1 MSWKRYIPFL
11 RPHGTAD
18 KPLIDQEY
26 IEESLDRSPVPIVL
40 VLVLVWVVSAVL
52 LLLSENRQRDLTVWA
67 SGQKSPFSFSAR
79 IDFAYEDS
87 SATAEMRSSARNNAP
102 LVCRI
107 IPENTKQIKLELE
120 HFFSTLQS
128 RETMEQEK
136 KLFVP
141 ADTTGAELAAKVIDY
156 RLLLTQLRSRQ
167 QEFYQQLEIML
178 RNGIASDEL
187 FSENDLKR
195 RMRVISPDDKNYD
208 YRPPTASECAD
219 KLADMLKLTGSAK
232 TEFTY
237 CIKLMMEQGN
247 LKLDRAATEKSAET
261 AALAVKPVF
270 KTRQKGE
277 RLVERQQYI
286 TREIADMLQAEKNAL
301 PRGYGMVLL
310 CNRLG
315 LSFLLLAVGLFFL
328 YRTYPKIFQNPRRF
342 AIAGLALILGL
353 LANYGAIQL
362 FFYFFRYGFMPEYDL
377 MLFMM
382 PLPFGAALLS
392 ILLGNRTALFAGFLV
407 AALSS
412 LMILPDRS
420 LELALR
426 WFAIVALMALAV
438 RNVSNYRSFF
448 VKVLFGGIM
457 LTLLVN
463 CDILY
468 SLRHDTALLKTALIA
483 AGANALI
490 CAIAAL
496 LAVFVFELVFNM
508 DTTMSLMV
516 LTDFNHPLLNRMRRE
531 APGTMSHSMIVATL
545 AEDAAA
551 AIHANPA
558 RAKAA
563 ALFHDIGKLKKARNF
578 VENNPESPEMYKKM
592 PPQLGCSL
600 IRGHVKDGL
609 DLAREY
615 RLCRFVRDAIATHH
629 GDDMISF
636 FYKLAQQQGND
647 EVLESQYRY
656 YGEPPVDKE
665 LTILALADACEAA
678 SRSLK
683 NPSPANIEELV
694 NNIFIHRIEGGQ
706 LRNSDLTT
714 SELHIV
720 RKCFIEDLIS
730 LKHGRIA
737 YNKEKEDD
745 SAALPVDEPPT
756 AAAEKK

>member
-1 MSWKRYIPFL
+1 MSWKKNIPFL
-11 RPHGTAD
+11 RANGTAD

-67 SGQKSPFSFSAR
+67 SGQRAPFSFSAR
-79 IDFAYEDS
+79 MDFSYEDTA
-87 SATAEMRSSARNNAP
+87 ATAEMRNSARRNAP
-102 LVCRI
+102 LICRI
-107 IPENTKQIKLELE
+107 IPEDTTRIKRELEL
-120 HFFSTLQS
+120 FFSTLQS

-141 ADTTGAELAAKVIDY
+141 ADNGGAELAAKVIDY
-156 RLLLTQLRSRQ
+156 RLMLKQLRSHQ
-167 QEFYQQLEIML
+167 QSFYQQLEILL
-178 RNGIASDEL
+178 RNGIAADDL
-187 FSENDLKR
+187 FGTAAAGRNI
-195 RMRVISPDDKNYD
+195 RVISPDDKNYD
-208 YRPPTASECAD
+208 YNPPTVSESAE
-219 KLADMLKLTGSAK
+219 KLADILKLTGSAK

-237 CIKLMMEQGN
+237 CIKLLAAQGN
-247 LKLDRAATEKSAET
+247 LKFDRSETEKSAET
-261 AALAVKPVF
+261 AALAVKPVLKF
-270 KTRQKGE
+270 RKKGE
-277 RLVERQQYI
+277 RIVENKQRI
-286 TREIADMLQAEKNAL
+286 TQEISDMLLAEKNVL
-301 PRGYGMVLL
+301 PRGYGMILL

-315 LSFLLLAVGLFFL
+315 LSFLLLAIGLFFL

-362 FFYFFRYGFMPEYDL
+362 FFYFFRYGIMPEYDL

-392 ILLGNRTALFAGFLV
+392 ILLGNRTARFAGFLV

-420 LELALR
+420 LELTLR
-426 WFAIVALMALAV
+426 WFEVVALMALV
-438 RNVSNYRSFF
+438 IRDVSNYRSFF
-448 VKVLFGGIM
+448 VRVLFGGVI
-457 LTLLVN
+457 LTMLVN
-463 CDILY
+463 SDVFY
-468 SLRHDTALLKTALIA
+468 SMHNDTALMKIALIA
-483 AGANALI
+483 AGANSLI
-490 CAIAAL
+490 CAISAL

-563 ALFHDIGKLKKARNF
+563 ALFHDIGKLKKAQNF
-578 VENNPESPEMYKKM
+578 VENNPASPELYKKM
-592 PPQLGCSL
+592 PSQLGCSL

-636 FYKLAQQQGND
+636 FYQLAKQQGND

-665 LTILALADACEAA
+665 LTILSLADACEAA

-683 NPSPANIEELV
+683 NPSPANIEDLV

-706 LRNSDLTT
+706 LRNSELTT

-737 YNKEKEDD
+737 YNKEKQDD
-745 SAALPVDEPPT
+745 TAALPVDEPPT

>member
-1 MSWKRYIPFL
+1 MSWKKYIPFL
-11 RPHGTAD
+11 RPNGTAD

-52 LLLSENRQRDLTVWA
+52 LLLSENRQRDLAVWA
-67 SGQKSPFSFSAR
+67 SGQRAPFSFSAR
-79 IDFAYEDS
+79 MDFSYEDT
-87 SATAEMRSSARNNAP
+87 SATAEMRNSARRNAP

-141 ADTTGAELAAKVIDY
+141 ADKDGAELAAKIIDY
-156 RLLLTQLRSRQ
+156 RTLLKQLRSHQ
-167 QEFYQQLEIML
+167 QEFYQQLEIMF
-178 RNGIASDEL
+178 RSGIAADEL
-187 FSENDLKR
+187 FAGVDQDR
-195 RMRVISPDDKNYD
+195 RIRVIAPDDKNYD
-208 YRPPTASECAD
+208 HHPPVVSECAE
-219 KLADMLKLTGSAK
+219 KLAETLKLTGSVK

-237 CIKLMMEQGN
+237 CIKLLMKHGN
-247 LKLDRAATEKSAET
+247 LKKDRKSSEEIAEAAAS
-261 AALAVKPVF
+261 AVKPVM
-270 KTRQKGE
+270 KSREKGE
-277 RLVERQQYI
+277 RLVERQQHI
-286 TREIADMLQAEKNAL
+286 TREIADMLQAEKAAL

-315 LSFLLLAVGLFFL
+315 LSFLLLAIGLFFL

-342 AIAGLALILGL
+342 SIAGLSLILGL

-362 FFYFFRYGFMPEYDL
+362 FFYFFRYGIMPEYDL

-392 ILLGNRTALFAGFLV
+392 ILLGNRTALFAGFMV

-448 VKVLFGGIM
+448 VKVLFGGAL
-457 LTLLVN
+457 LTMLVN
-463 CDILY
+463 CDVLY
-468 SLRHDTALLKTALIA
+468 SLRHDTEMLRIALIA
-483 AGANALI
+483 AGANALV

-496 LAVFVFELVFNM
+496 LAVFVFELVFNV

-737 YNKEKEDD
+737 YNKEKEND

-756 AAAEKK
+756 AAPEKK